1 MRLPGLGGFLASLCR
16 VSDYSGEKVTINDP
30 WIEAFIRSSL
40 FLEYAKNA
48 VANAFLFTN
57 AMLRPLCA
65 KVDLLAARAC
75 RIAATWR
82 TGSIRRRMKLFSSKK
97 EENLQRPVRFIRTA
111 VPPLDPPVTPFSPA

>member
-1 MRLPGLGGFLASLCR
+1 MVNDEGDRMRLPGLGGFLASLCR

-48 VANAFLFTN
+48 GANAFLFTN

-75 RIAATWR
+75 RIAATSSWR
-82 TGSIRRRMKLFSSKK
+82 AVSIRRRMKLFGSKK
-97 EENLQRPVRFIRTA
+97 EEKNK
-111 VPPLDPPVTPFSPA
+111 PFLPSNPW